1 MSSKETR
8 FVLWLDEVRKEDTP
22 LVGGKNA
29 NLGEMVAAGIPVPP
43 GFAVTAYAFK
53 YFLEKTGLGEKIYEM
68 LRKLDVNNT
77 RELEETTRKIR
88 EMILAQPMPPEVE
101 EEIKKYYYELARKL
115 GLEPSKLR
123 VAVRSSATAEDL
135 PEASFAGQQDTYL
148 NVYGA
153 ESVVEHVK
161 RCWASLFTARA
172 TFYRVAH
179 GIPHEKTHMS
189 VTVQKMVN
197 SKAAGVMF
205 TLHPVTGDESVI
217 VIESSWGLGESVVG
231 GKVTPDEYIVER
243 SSLRV
248 VEEKI
253 NRKTFMVTFDPSLG
267 RNVHLY
273 WDDEKQAWIAEDGL
287 ASTAPLTKIAK
298 PDAPSLT
305 GEEVK
310 RLAELGELIYK
321 HYGRHMDIEWAA
333 DLDLPYPQ
341 NVFIVQARPETVWSL
356 KKTRE
361 EEKKAVAVTAPMAKK
376 TVKLSEAKIVARGLP
391 ASPGVAAGIA
401 RVLFNPKSPEAME
414 FKQGDVLVTKMTDP
428 DWVPLMKKA
437 AAIVTDE
444 GGMTSHAAIVSREL
458 GVPCVVGT
466 GNATKVISTGVE
478 VTVDGGRGVIYEGVV
493 EDLVKPRVE
502 VAASA
507 APSGVVAAVGIS
519 PEQLLPLYP
528 VTATKIYMNLGEPD
542 AIEKYKDLPFDGIGL
557 MRIEFVI
564 SDWVGYHPMYL
575 VETKQEELFI
585 NKLAEGIA
593 KVAQAIYPRPV
604 VVRFSDFKTNEYRGL
619 KGGEKYEPDERNPMI
634 GWRGVSRYIHSG
646 YAPGFRLECRAIR
659 KVREEFGLTNVWVML
674 PFVRTLWEVREV
686 LRIMEEEGLKRS
698 KDFKVWIMAEVPSIA
713 LLAEEFAELVD
724 GFSIGSNDLTQLVL
738 GADRDSNILAEMG
751 YFDERDPAVLKAI
764 SMIIRGAHKKGAT
777 VSICGQAPSVY
788 PEIVEFLVREGID
801 SISVNPDAVISTR
814 RLVASIERKILLE
827 RMEKLLEKSTSRRAK
842 RGGD

>member
-287 ASTAPLTKIAK
+287 ASTAPLTKVAK

-305 GEEVK
+305 REEVK

-391 ASPGVAAGIA
+391 ASPGVAAGTA

-414 FKQGDVLVTKMTDP
+414 FKQGDILVTKMTDP